1 MSEKLNEREQQMVP
15 ALTKVLVSLLPPQQR
30 SHASGIASRLVRL
43 NKDQGGLSADDVAD
57 VLQRFYVKRDVREAL
72 VERGVLVET
81 GTYTASGSVIYRL
94 VVEEEPAAA
103 ADADVDDTD
112 ASPESAPDEP
122 ADPTP
127 AEEVAVSNDEEPAD
141 PPSDETAEGA
151 EPDDPKQAI
160 AKTGESKPSAQKRNR
175 SLAHLDTVRKQTPE
189 LNSIRLKIID
199 LDPRMWINGWL
210 LSTPEAYVRY
220 EPELRAISA
229 ALEGSQTLG
238 DGTLSCRELSYQ
250 IFGDEKYLG
259 LEEEGRKLLHLMG
272 LSDLVVFRPQAKLGL
287 LHHIPT
293 HHKHMRIV
301 VSENLDPWLNMRD
314 AMYRKGQKRFFG
326 ERIHGVVFGNGYV
339 VNDSHKLPDLLDAL
353 EAESV
358 EVLYWGDI
366 DRAGLQIMNRLRE
379 SMGDAYPVKPFI
391 PAYRTMIERA
401 MQRFPNPLDNE
412 PCEQEGLAIEGIEL
426 FDGALPDED
435 LDYLRSVVEGSR
447 LIPQE
452 ILTSKDL

>member
-30 SHASGIASRLVRL
+30 SHASGIASRLVRM

-81 GTYTASGSVIYRL
+81 ENYTANGSVIYRL
-94 VVEEEPAAA
+94 VVEEEPGAASNDEDD
-103 ADADVDDTD
+103 ADA
-112 ASPESAPDEP
+112 APESAPDEP
-122 ADPTP
+122 ADPSP
-127 AEEVAVSNDEEPAD
+127 AEEVIASDNEEQAEQDSNEA
-141 PPSDETAEGA
+141 T

-160 AKTGESKPSAQKRNR
+160 AKTDESKPSTQKRNR

-189 LNSIRLKIID
+189 LNAIRLKIID

-220 EPELRAISA
+220 ESELRAISA

-326 ERIHGVVFGNGYV
+326 ERVHGVVFGNGYV

-366 DRAGLQIMNRLRE
+366 DRAGLQIMNRLKE
-379 SMGDAYPVKPFI
+379 SMDGAYPVKPFI
-391 PAYRTMIERA
+391 PAYRAMIERA

-412 PCEQEGLAIEGIEL
+412 PCEQAGLAIEGIEL
-426 FDGALPDED
+426 FDDTLPDND
-435 LDYLRSVVEGSR
+435 ISYLRSVVEGSR

-452 ILTSKDL
+452 IITSKDL